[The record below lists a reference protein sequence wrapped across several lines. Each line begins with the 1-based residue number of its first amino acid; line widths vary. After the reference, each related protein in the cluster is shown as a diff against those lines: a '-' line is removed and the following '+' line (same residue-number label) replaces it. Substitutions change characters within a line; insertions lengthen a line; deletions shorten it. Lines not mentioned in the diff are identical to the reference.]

1 MEQELG
7 RERLGWKNV
16 GGLGLKGKVAGG
28 EDTHCCFISLAP
40 LTIRAGSFLVWG
52 AVYAW

>member
-16 GGLGLKGKVAGG
+16 GWLGLKGKVAGG
-28 EDTHCCFISLAP
+28 ALKVFMNFVCNVH
-40 LTIRAGSFLVWG
+40 
-52 AVYAW
+52 